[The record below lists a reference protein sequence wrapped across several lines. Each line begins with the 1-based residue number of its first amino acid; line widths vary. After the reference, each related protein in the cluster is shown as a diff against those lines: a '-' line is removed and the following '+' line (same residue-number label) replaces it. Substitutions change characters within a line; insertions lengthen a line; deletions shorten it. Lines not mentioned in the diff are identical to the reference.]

1 MKQLT
6 LAGHP
11 IHPQIIPFPLG
22 LLPFSAVMDCMY
34 LATGKRRY
42 ADAAYYSLVGGV
54 LGAAAAAATGIPDY
68 LTIESGGPMKRS
80 ANTHGI
86 LNATIVAV
94 ETVNLSMRKR
104 RRSGILPA
112 TLGII
117 GALGTFISQWYG
129 GKLVY
134 NMGMRVKPVRKP
146 EHDQLRVPGDRA
158 MERGLNRF
166 EELMPAGGPAETVS

>member
-11 IHPQIIPFPLG
+11 IHPQVIPFPLG

-68 LTIESGGPMKRS
+68 LTIQPGGPMKRS
-80 ANTHGI
+80 ANTHAI
-86 LNATIVAV
+86 LNGTIVAV
-94 ETVNLSMRKR
+94 ETVNLSMRKH
-104 RRSGILPA
+104 RRSGTLPA
-112 TLGII
+112 ILGII
-117 GALGTFISQWYG
+117 GAIGTFVSQWYG

-134 NMGMRVKPVRKP
+134 NMGMRVKPVRQAP
-146 EHDQLRVPGDRA
+146 QNQLRPPGDR
-158 MERGLNRF
+158 MLERGLDRL
-166 EELMPAGGPAETVS
+166 ESVMPAGGPGHE